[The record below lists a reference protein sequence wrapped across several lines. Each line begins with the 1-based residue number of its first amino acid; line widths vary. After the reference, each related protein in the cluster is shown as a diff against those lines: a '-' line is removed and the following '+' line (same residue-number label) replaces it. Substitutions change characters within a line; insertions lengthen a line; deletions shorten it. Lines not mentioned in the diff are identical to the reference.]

1 MALSSA
7 AKQEVRATY
16 TTSDLSATE
25 DVDYAKSTGSLSGG
39 DRRGTDDVDSR
50 PLSASSILKI
60 WLAVVVIALAI
71 HLGGFPLLDA
81 DEGRN
86 AEVARE
92 MAATND
98 YVMPRLN
105 GLPYL
110 DKPVVYFAAEAAA
123 MEVLGPTELA
133 ARLPAYLFTIAT
145 AAALFLFARRVWGG
159 DTPWVAAIVFL
170 SMPLTIAFA
179 RTVIF
184 DSALM
189 FFVVVALI
197 AFYFAIEDGN
207 ARWSILA
214 WAAMGVAM
222 ITKGPVTFLLVLFVA
237 IPYGFY
243 RARVVRASGA
253 PSRDAPEARTTRVLF
268 PILGIVAFVA
278 VIAPWVWGVTQ
289 VVPEFLRYVLVT
301 ETAERMATK
310 ALKRTGPPWY
320 FVPYLIGG
328 ALPWSI
334 VALFS
339 WKSAKRRELLY
350 LALWIAIPFLF
361 FSLNQSKRPQY
372 ILPLLPALALI
383 VARIWEEARTRAA
396 AIVLAAFGALLLVA
410 PFFFHRTKMK
420 PEIAAV
426 ADNTAVALGIA
437 FAIGG
442 VVALIAKRRELV
454 LVALSIPMIAIPLIA
469 NPLMNALGERRSAK
483 SFAKQLQP
491 HVTNQT
497 PVIGVEA
504 FTGSLAFY
512 LRRPITLVSED
523 ASELTSNYL
532 VRRYERLAADPS
544 SRIRK
549 LAYFEESLRTCCP
562 VYILR
567 NNDAKRRALLE
578 SRGFRRV
585 AEGAHHVAY
594 TRP

>member
-1 MALSSA
+1 ML
-7 AKQEVRATY
+7 R
-16 TTSDLSATE
+16 
-25 DVDYAKSTGSLSGG
+25 
-39 DRRGTDDVDSR
+39 
-50 PLSASSILKI
+50 I
-60 WLAVVVIALAI
+60 WLAAVVIALAI
-71 HLGGFPLLDA
+71 HLGGFPLFDA

-110 DKPVVYFAAEAAA
+110 DKPIVYFAAEAAA

-133 ARLPAYLFTIAT
+133 ARLPAYLFTLAT
-145 AAALFLFARRVWGG
+145 AAVLFWFARRLWGG
-159 DTPWVAAIVFL
+159 DAPWIAAIVFL

-184 DSALM
+184 DSALT
-189 FFVVVALI
+189 FFVVVALV
-197 AFYFAIEDGN
+197 AFYCAVEEEKRN
-207 ARWSILA
+207 WSILA
-214 WAAMGVAM
+214 WLAMGLAM

-237 IPYGFY
+237 IPYAIY
-243 RARVVRASGA
+243 RKRARM
-253 PSRDAPEARTTRVLF
+253 LF

-320 FVPYLIGG
+320 FLPYLIGG
-328 ALPWSI
+328 ALPWSL
-334 VALFS
+334 VALFN
-339 WKSAKRRELLY
+339 WKSMKRRELLY
-350 LALWIAIPFLF
+350 FGLWIAIPFIF

-372 ILPLLPALALI
+372 ILPLLPALALL
-383 VARIWEEARTRAA
+383 VAYIWNEARTRAT
-396 AIVLAAFGALLLVA
+396 AIVLAAFGVLLLIA
-410 PFFFHRTKMK
+410 PLFAGRAKMK

-426 ADNTAVALGIA
+426 APETALALGIA

-442 VVALIAKRRELV
+442 IVALFAKRREIA
-454 LVALSIPMIAIPLIA
+454 LVALTVPTVAMPLIT
-469 NPLMNALGERRSAK
+469 NPLMNAIGERRSART
-483 SFAKQLQP
+483 FAMHVRPQL
-491 HVTNQT
+491 T
-497 PVIGVEA
+497 PDTSVIGVEA

-512 LRRPITLVSED
+512 LQRPIVVVTED

-532 VRRYERLAADPS
+532 IRRYETFTRDPAS
-544 SRIRK
+544 PLK
-549 LAYFEESLRTCCP
+549 PLPYFDQTLGTCCP
-562 VYILR
+562 MYILR
-567 NNDAKRRALLE
+567 NDDAKRRMLLE
-578 SRGFRRV
+578 SRGYRRV

-594 TRP
+594 TRLRE